1 MRLVTT
7 AGYDAIVALFDP
19 RGLLRVG
26 DRESNGSDEDSAA
39 SESSSMSSIEFCG
52 RSAAATSDLL
62 AMLLPLL
69 AARCPGRN

>member
-1 MRLVTT
+1 MRRGQLHS
-7 AGYDAIVALFDP
+7 FDP

-52 RSAAATSDLL
+52 KSAATSDLL

-69 AARCPGRN
+69 AACWPGRN